1 MAITF
6 PDPDVLQ
13 YNGIHEAIA
22 AAGYSLAQI
31 NGVWTAYGP
40 GTPAENEAAVQAIIN
55 AYDVRVDMR
64 KAKIIEIKTEG
75 LSRINAIF
83 PAIDNL
89 DELEYQSELWASIK
103 TTAKQT
109 TVKMQS
115 VIDIYAAART
125 AIIAMNSAT
134 TKAAILAVTVNWPA

>member
-6 PDPDVLQ
+6 PDPDILQ
-13 YNGIHEAIA
+13 YNGIHEAIS
-22 AAGYSLAQI
+22 AAGYSLGQV
-31 NGVWTAYGP
+31 NGVWTAGGP

-55 AYDVRVDMR
+55 AYDVRVDM
-64 KAKIIEIKTEG
+64 KNAKTLEIKTEG
-75 LSRINAIF
+75 LARINAVF

-109 TVKMQS
+109 TAKMQS

-125 AIIAMNSAT
+125 AIIAVKNAT
-134 TKAAILAVTVNWPA
+134 TKAGILAVTVNWPA